1 MYDFLRAAGL
11 EEGCDWDGRFE
22 HFVLRD
28 GLFVVLDGEGWFLV
42 EGEDVLL
49 DGYSDGYFEG

>member
-22 HFVLRD
+22 HFVLGD
-28 GLFVVLDGEGWFLV
+28 DLFVVFSGDEWFLV
-42 EGEDVLL
+42 DAAELEEGYEE
-49 DGYSDGYFEG
+49 GYFDR